1 MAAIGTLRLG
11 FTFSGNT
18 GPPLF
23 QILKHVKVEN
33 RDIVTLDSSL
43 FYMSDPDLPTES
55 LVIIVEE
62 LPSNGDIIIA
72 SEGKDAKVNKGEN
85 FTVQDIE
92 NGMVRFKHHKGD
104 DQKGKSFNPVSHW

>member
-1 MAAIGTLRLG
+1 
-11 FTFSGNT
+11 
-18 GPPLF
+18 
-23 QILKHVKVEN
+23 
-33 RDIVTLDSSL
+33 
-43 FYMSDPDLPTES
+43 MSDPDLPTES

-85 FTVQDIE
+85 FTVQDVE

-104 DQKGKSFNPVSHW
+104 DQKGKSFNPVSHSGEVNDPEKGKFCKHCRETYPVTAFLQNII